1 MTPPCSPLSNCQ
13 PRTTSSNRR
22 SASSPRKYFTRH
34 KSRDSFSSSL
44 SGGFRALI
52 VDDNPINLT
61 ILERTLKRHFSHLVS
76 PDIAVASSG
85 NAALSRLSPTVASP
99 REEILPTI
107 TSPPTPTLEA
117 SSSPFDLILLDIDMP
132 DISGVQVAE
141 QIRNVHNDQA
151 TAIVAVT
158 TSTQPDQQ
166 RAYEMAGMDGVVGKP
181 IDLDLLDTVV
191 TKALLAR
198 RQGRP
203 RTSSV
208 PHLSKELVAKTLQKE
223 YFERTAKKPDRMSCS
238 SPIGSP
244 GVDTMS
250 RRSSFPLSLE
260 ELNQIQESAI
270 FSASVEDDRSD
281 NDDEIFVNLD
291 EQFTKSLV
299 LDDLRKTA
307 IEEEIP
313 YYTLQRVTD
322 G

>member
-1 MTPPCSPLSNCQ
+1 
-13 PRTTSSNRR
+13 
-22 SASSPRKYFTRH
+22 
-34 KSRDSFSSSL
+34 
-44 SGGFRALI
+44 
-52 VDDNPINLT
+52 VDDNPINLS

-99 REEILPTI
+99 REEVPPTI
-107 TSPPTPTLEA
+107 TSPPSPTQEI

-158 TSTQPDQQ
+158 TSTKPDQQ

-181 IDLDLLDTVV
+181 IDLDLLDSVV

-198 RQGRP
+198 RKGRP

-208 PHLSKELVAKTLQKE
+208 PPLSKALVAKTLQKE
-223 YFERTAKKPDRMSCS
+223 YFERRAKKSDRMASS

-244 GVDTMS
+244 GADTIS

-260 ELNQIQESAI
+260 ELSLMQESAI
-270 FSASVEDDRSD
+270 LSASAEEDHND
-281 NDDEIFVNLD
+281 DDEIFVNLD
-291 EQFTKSLV
+291 EQLTKSLI
-299 LDDLRKTA
+299 LDDLCKTA
-307 IEEEIP
+307 IEEEVP
-313 YYTLQRVTD
+313 YYILQKITD